1 MVEIINNKTREELE
15 VVAAEIIAEVIEDL
29 LKEKN
34 KVVLGVP
41 GGTSVSGIFRNL
53 LRQKVD
59 WSKVH
64 IFMVDERMVEIDS
77 DDSNFKQLKKS
88 LIDGLE
94 RRGDLSLSNIHP
106 FEPDFDE
113 DDQGLSS
120 YTEEI
125 KRLGGRYD
133 ILLLSSGEDGHVGAL
148 YPNHKSIESDAEYFL
163 TMNDSPKPPKE
174 RMTSSRKLM
183 ENSLVSLLLFFGD
196 GKKEALEL
204 YKDESKSVEDCPA
217 KIVNSVQET
226 YVLTDIE

>member
-1 MVEIINNKTREELE
+1 MVEMINGKTREELE
-15 VVAAEIIAEVIEDL
+15 VIAAEIIAEAIEDL

-53 LRQKVD
+53 LRQRID

-64 IFMVDERMVEIDS
+64 IFMVDERLVDIDS

-88 LIDGLE
+88 LIDSLE

-113 DDQGLSS
+113 DDLGLSG

-133 ILLLSSGEDGHVGAL
+133 ILLLSSGEDGHVGAV
-148 YPNHKSIESDAEYFL
+148 YPNHKSVESDAEYFL

-183 ENSLVSLLLFFGD
+183 ENSLISLLLFFGE
-196 GKKEALEL
+196 GKQDALNAYL
-204 YKDESKSVEDCPA
+204 DDSKKVEDCPA
-217 KIVNSVQET
+217 KIVNSIQET
-226 YVLTDIE
+226 YVLTDL